1 MADVKVVRAAM
12 RSLVGWLGCYD
23 AVAETLNARWGGG
36 HSKGTVSRK
45 MNGALDWTVADVI
58 ALEDAAGRYPVTRIL
73 ARRIGG
79 GGPSVPGSLLSD
91 SCSIAKE
98 SGEAL
103 AAILAAQQSSCAD
116 DCAQA
121 IKEVDDAVEALRIA
135 RGRLEKRLA
144 ADGANV
150 VPVRAT
156 DSAA

>member
-1 MADVKVVRAAM
+1 M
-12 RSLVGWLGCYD
+12 RSLVEWMGCYD

-45 MNGALDWTVADVI
+45 MNGALDWTLPDVI

-73 ARRIGG
+73 ARRMGG
-79 GGPSVPGSLLSD
+79 GGVPADGSLISA
-91 SCSIAKE
+91 SSSIAKE

-103 AAILAAQQSSCAD
+103 AAILSAQQSSCAD

-135 RGRLEKRLA
+135 RGRLEARMA
-144 ADGANV
+144 SEGARV

-156 DSAA
+156 GSAA